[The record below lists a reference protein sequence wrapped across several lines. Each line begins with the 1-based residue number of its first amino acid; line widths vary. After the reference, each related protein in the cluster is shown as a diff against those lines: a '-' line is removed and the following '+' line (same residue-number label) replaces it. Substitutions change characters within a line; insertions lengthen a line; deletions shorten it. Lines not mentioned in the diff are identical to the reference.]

1 MRIIKA
7 KEKKERSLG
16 AQLGLKPFRS
26 NSPKSAFLRRPQ
38 RPGVHGAKRPR
49 SASEFKA
56 QLMEKQRMK
65 VSYGLSERQMKSMV
79 TSALKSKRSVP
90 EFIIDTLESRLDNVV
105 MRLGLAPS
113 RIMARQMV
121 THGHILV
128 NGIKMTIPSYAVKK
142 GNVITIKESKKSSPL
157 YKELPQTIK
166 AYTPPSWLSLN
177 KETLEGTI
185 VNKPENVELPF
196 NMSLVID
203 YYSR

>member
-1 MRIIKA
+1 MRLIKA

-16 AQLGLKPFRS
+16 VQLGLKPFRS

-38 RPGVHGAKRPR
+38 RPGVHGAKRSR
-49 SASEFKA
+49 NASEFKS

-65 VSYGLSERQMKSMV
+65 VSYGLAERQMKSIV
-79 TSALKSKRSVP
+79 TSALKSETSVP
-90 EFIIDTLESRLDNVV
+90 EFIMRTLESRLDNTV

-121 THGHILV
+121 THGHVLV
-128 NGIKMTIPSYAVKK
+128 NGVKMTTPSYTVKK
-142 GNVITIKESKKSSPL
+142 GNVITIKESKKSGPL

-166 AYTPPSWLSLN
+166 TYTPPSWLSLN
-177 KETLEGTI
+177 KETLEGTV
-185 VNKPENVELPF
+185 VNEPEGVELPF